1 MFKINCIHFTELLNG
16 HIWLRSIINI
26 AISYFTTSLWVGQ
39 WFHCIMYHIFLII
52 ERSKMHKTNNKFSTI
67 YSFVV
72 VYCWVKHSS
81 RTVPLSDQEC
91 FINWWMM
98 NSMGKGVTDNPEK
111 FTPIERKKSV
121 IATKRKG
128 CSSCCTHH
136 ILENLICR
144 QSSAKH
150 QFFISLAYMFW
161 SFYVFVYYFGKPF
174 LLK

>member
-1 MFKINCIHFTELLNG
+1 MWSEEFQQTVLQGPVITRKINYMLAEMFKINCIHFTELLNG

-98 NSMGKGVTDNPEK
+98 NSMGKGVIPCLT
-111 FTPIERKKSV
+111 R
-121 IATKRKG
+121 
-128 CSSCCTHH
+128 
-136 ILENLICR
+136 
-144 QSSAKH
+144 
-150 QFFISLAYMFW
+150 
-161 SFYVFVYYFGKPF
+161 
-174 LLK
+174 